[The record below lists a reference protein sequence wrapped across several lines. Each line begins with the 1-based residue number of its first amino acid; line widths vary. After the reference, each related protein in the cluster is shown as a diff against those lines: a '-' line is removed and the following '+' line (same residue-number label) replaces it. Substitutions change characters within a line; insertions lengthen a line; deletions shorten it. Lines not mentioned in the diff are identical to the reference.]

1 MMNKF
6 IKRVL
11 GIDKLEAKAEEA
23 NKLAAEAEET
33 ARNLLAKAEAAKIAA
48 DAAENDRKEKERLAK
63 LNPKQIATESKQ
75 PYFEVVGFHTNP
87 ENPRFGFWELDWN
100 EYKVVELKS
109 LGYFGETDEEV
120 VDQWFTE
127 ICKESGAALGANME
141 RRAMGFIDV
150 KNIGNGR
157 SEVS

>member
-1 MMNKF
+1 MNKF
-6 IKRVL
+6 IKKVL
-11 GIDKLEAKAEEA
+11 GIDKLEAATLEA
-23 NKLAAEAEET
+23 ARLAAEAESKAQE
-33 ARNLLAKAEAAKIAA
+33 LVAKAEAAKIAA
-48 DAAENDRKEKERLAK
+48 DAAENERKEQQRLAK
-63 LNPKQIATESKQ
+63 LTPKETATEKKE

-100 EYKVVELKS
+100 DYKVVELKS
-109 LGYFGETDEEV
+109 LGYYGETDEEV

-127 ICKESGAALGANME
+127 ICRESGAAVGANME

>member
-1 MMNKF
+1 MNKI

-11 GIDKLEAKAEEA
+11 GIDKLEAATLEA
-23 NKLAAEAEET
+23 TRLAAEAETKAQELV
-33 ARNLLAKAEAAKIAA
+33 ARAEAAKIAA
-48 DAAENDRKEKERLAK
+48 DAAENDRKEQQRLAK
-63 LNPKQIATESKQ
+63 LNPKEIATEKKE

-100 EYKVVELKS
+100 EYKVVELKA
-109 LGYFGETDEEV
+109 LGYYGETDEEV
-120 VDQWFTE
+120 IDQWFTE
-127 ICKESGAALGANME
+127 ICKESGAALGSNMD
-141 RRAMGFIDV
+141 RRSMGFIDV